1 MTISYNMTGEDR
13 KRLVQTL
20 GEILQCKPV
29 YMRAPTYG
37 YTVGVCTVDKNGTV
51 SWPDDAPEL
60 SEQIIPALSERGFTP
75 IVEDDAPA
83 PEENAPTV
91 GAETADVAPETEPDD
106 PSAGEAET
114 PTVGAESPEAAEEPA
129 PQPIEAEDAGNTPVS
144 DAPAKEDEGLTAS
157 AEADN
162 THLTISIP
170 RSFLTDSALERL
182 RQIVAN
188 KEVLFKRALSAE
200 ALPIEATEEKISFPW
215 FTLKGVTGEAAAYG
229 QFITALC
236 QMAKEQT
243 RILDKPY
250 DGDNDRFAMRIF
262 MVRMGMKG
270 AQFALARKLMMQDLT
285 GNSGWRFGAPPK
297 KQPKPEEP
305 ASEEAA
311 SADEQTAPAAQ
322 IPDTSDDKTVPA
334 PVKEAAE
341 ISDENAAVDETV
353 DAPDEEVTTVPDE
366 EPADTVSEAPVDSD
380 PDTPD
385 ETPAQEEAMQDE

>member
-1 MTISYNMTGEDR
+1 MTISYNLTGEDR
-13 KRLVQTL
+13 KRLVQAL
-20 GEILQCKPV
+20 GEVLQEKPI

-37 YTVGVCTVDKNGTV
+37 YTVGVCTVDKNGMI
-51 SWPDDAPEL
+51 SWSENNPTLTGQIL
-60 SEQIIPALSERGFTP
+60 SGLSERGFTP
-75 IVEDDAPA
+75 YAVDDAPA
-83 PEENAPTV
+83 PEENAPTM
-91 GAETADVAPETEPDD
+91 GAETADIAPEAEPGNQ
-106 PSAGEAET
+106 PAGEAET

-129 PQPIEAEDAGNTPVS
+129 PQPVEAEEPGNTPVIE
-144 DAPAKEDEGLTAS
+144 APTEEDESPAAS
-157 AEADN
+157 TETDD

-215 FTLKGVTGEAAAYG
+215 FPVKGVTGEAAAYG

-297 KQPKPEEP
+297 KQPEQEKP
-305 ASEEAA
+305 ASEEVA
-311 SADEQTAPAAQ
+311 SADEQTAPATQ

-366 EPADTVSEAPVDSD
+366 EPAEAVSEAPVDSD
-380 PDTPD
+380 TDTPD
-385 ETPAQEEAMQDE
+385 ETPVQED

>member
-13 KRLVQTL
+13 KRLVQAL
-20 GEILQCKPV
+20 GEVLQEKPV

-37 YTVGVCTVDKNGTV
+37 YTVGICTVDKNGMI
-51 SWPDDAPEL
+51 SWSENNPTLTGQIL
-60 SEQIIPALSERGFTP
+60 SGLSERGFTP
-75 IVEDDAPA
+75 YAVDDAPA

-91 GAETADVAPETEPDD
+91 GAETADVAPEAEPDNQ
-106 PSAGEAET
+106 PAGEAET
-114 PTVGAESPEAAEEPA
+114 PTVGAESPEAAEGPA
-129 PQPIEAEDAGNTPVS
+129 PQPVEAEDAGNTPVS
-144 DAPAKEDEGLTAS
+144 DAPAKEDEGLAAFS
-157 AEADN
+157 EADDM
-162 THLTISIP
+162 HLTISIP

-215 FTLKGVTGEAAAYG
+215 FTVKGVTGEAAAYG

-270 AQFALARKLMMQDLT
+270 AQFALARKLMMQDLS

-297 KQPKPEEP
+297 KQPEQKEP
-305 ASEEAA
+305 ASEEAIPTV
-311 SADEQTAPAAQ
+311 EQA
-322 IPDTSDDKTVPA
+322 IPDTDMPDNSGGKSDPA
-334 PVKEAAE
+334 PVEETADA
-341 ISDENAAVDETV
+341 SDEET
-353 DAPDEEVTTVPDE
+353 ATVPDE
-366 EPADTVSEAPVDSD
+366 EPAEAVSEAPAESD
-380 PDTPD
+380 ADTPD

>member
-13 KRLVQTL
+13 KRLVQAL
-20 GEILQCKPV
+20 GEVLQEKPI

-37 YTVGVCTVDKNGTV
+37 YTVGVCTVDKNGMI
-51 SWPDDAPEL
+51 SWSENNPTFTGQIL
-60 SEQIIPALSERGFTP
+60 SGLSERGFTP
-75 IVEDDAPA
+75 YAVDDAPA
-83 PEENAPTV
+83 PEEDAPTV
-91 GAETADVAPETEPDD
+91 GAETADVAPEAEPDN
-106 PSAGEAET
+106 PSATEAET

-129 PQPIEAEDAGNTPVS
+129 PQPAEVEDTGNTPVS
-144 DAPAKEDEGLTAS
+144 DAPAKENEGLAAS
-157 AEADN
+157 SEADD

-200 ALPIEATEEKISFPW
+200 ALPVEATEEKISFPW

-305 ASEEAA
+305 ASEEGA
-311 SADEQTAPAAQ
+311 SATQQTAPDTET
-322 IPDTSDDKTVPA
+322 PDNSGDEADPA
-334 PVKEAAE
+334 PVEETAE
-341 ISDENAAVDETV
+341 TSDEKAAADETV
-353 DAPDEEVTTVPDE
+353 EASDDEAATVPDE
-366 EPADTVSEAPVDSD
+366 EPADTVSEAPAESD
-380 PDTPD
+380 ADTPD
-385 ETPAQEEAMQDE
+385 ETPEQED

>member
-1 MTISYNMTGEDR
+1 MTIRYNLTGEDR
-13 KRLVQTL
+13 KRLVQAL
-20 GEILQCKPV
+20 GEILQEKPV
-29 YMRAPTYG
+29 YMRAPTYS
-37 YTVGVCTVDKNGTV
+37 YTVGVCTVDKNGMI
-51 SWPDDAPEL
+51 SWSENDPTFTGQIL
-60 SEQIIPALSERGFTP
+60 SGLSERGFTP
-75 IVEDDAPA
+75 YAVDDAPA

-91 GAETADVAPETEPDD
+91 GAETADIAPEAEPGNQ
-106 PSAGEAET
+106 PAGEAEM
-114 PTVGAESPEAAEEPA
+114 PTVGAESPKAAEEPA

-144 DAPAKEDEGLTAS
+144 DAPAKEDEGLVAFS
-157 AEADN
+157 EADD

-200 ALPIEATEEKISFPW
+200 ALPIETTEEKISFPW
-215 FTLKGVTGEAAAYG
+215 FPVKGVTGEAAAYG

-243 RILDKPY
+243 RILDKLY

-297 KQPKPEEP
+297 KQPEQEES
-305 ASEEAA
+305 ASEEDI
-311 SADEQTAPAAQ
+311 STDEQTVPSTET
-322 IPDTSDDKTVPA
+322 PDNSGDEADPA
-334 PVKEAAE
+334 PVEGTTDGPNE
-341 ISDENAAVDETV
+341 ET
-353 DAPDEEVTTVPDE
+353 TTVPDE
-366 EPADTVSEAPVDSD
+366 KTADTDI
-380 PDTPD
+380 TD
-385 ETPAQEEAMQDE
+385 ETPAQKAMQDE

>member
-1 MTISYNMTGEDR
+1 MTIRYNLTGEDR
-13 KRLVQTL
+13 KRLVQAL
-20 GEILQCKPV
+20 GEVLQEKPV

-37 YTVGVCTVDKNGTV
+37 YTVGVCTVDKNGMI
-51 SWPDDAPEL
+51 SWSENNPTLTGQIL
-60 SEQIIPALSERGFTP
+60 SGLSERGFTP
-75 IVEDDAPA
+75 YAVDDAPA

-91 GAETADVAPETEPDD
+91 GAETADVAPEAEPGN

-114 PTVGAESPEAAEEPA
+114 PTVGAESPETAEESTPQPTEAEEPGKSLVV
-129 PQPIEAEDAGNTPVS
+129 ETPV
-144 DAPAKEDEGLTAS
+144 KEDEGLTAS
-157 AEADN
+157 AEADDM
-162 THLTISIP
+162 HLTISIP

-200 ALPIEATEEKISFPW
+200 ALPIEATEDKISFPW

-270 AQFALARKLMMQDLT
+270 AQFALARKLMMQDLS

-311 SADEQTAPAAQ
+311 SVTQQTAPDTKT
-322 IPDTSDDKTVPA
+322 PDNSGNEADPT
-334 PVKEAAE
+334 PVE
-341 ISDENAAVDETV
+341 ETA
-353 DAPDEEVTTVPDE
+353 DAPDEETTTVPDE
-366 EPADTVSEAPVDSD
+366 EPAEAVSEAPVDSD
-380 PDTPD
+380 TDTPD
-385 ETPAQEEAMQDE
+385 ETPEQED